1 MSSFRLHP
9 LAPEAPAAPTLDPAQ
24 EQARRQLE
32 RIRNALQGGGGDPPR
47 RGIARWFTRETPAAP
62 VRGLYLW
69 GGVGRGKTFL
79 MDRFFDELPFEGK
92 QRLHFYRFMQRVHDE
107 LATLKDRPD
116 PLTEVTRRLAGA
128 RVLCLDEF
136 FVSDITDAMIL
147 DRLLRGLLERG
158 VTLVIT
164 SNLPPEDLYR
174 DGLQRERFLPAI
186 RLIREQLTVFHLAD
200 GCDYRLRALPEDGA
214 YQVPADAAAEA
225 RLGATFRA
233 LAGEDAAGTGS
244 LEVEG
249 RAIPVRGLSRES
261 VWFDFRVLCGDARGT
276 ADYAELARRFHTVL
290 ISGVPVM
297 DAAREDAARRFLGLV
312 DTFYDRGVNLLLTA
326 EAPPE
331 GLYRGQRLRF
341 EYARCVSRLQE
352 MGTRDYLHAPH
363 RP

>member
-9 LAPEAPAAPTLDPAQ
+9 LAPEAHAAPTLDPAQ

-47 RGIARWFTRETPAAP
+47 RGIGRWFTRETPAAP

-116 PLTEVTRRLAGA
+116 PLAEVTRRLAGA

-136 FVSDITDAMIL
+136 FISDITDAMIL

-186 RLIREQLTVFHLAD
+186 RLIQEQLTV
-200 GCDYRLRALPEDGA
+200 
-214 YQVPADAAAEA
+214 
-225 RLGATFRA
+225 
-233 LAGEDAAGTGS
+233 
-244 LEVEG
+244 
-249 RAIPVRGLSRES
+249 
-261 VWFDFRVLCGDARGT
+261 
-276 ADYAELARRFHTVL
+276 
-290 ISGVPVM
+290 
-297 DAAREDAARRFLGLV
+297 
-312 DTFYDRGVNLLLTA
+312 
-326 EAPPE
+326 
-331 GLYRGQRLRF
+331 
-341 EYARCVSRLQE
+341 
-352 MGTRDYLHAPH
+352 
-363 RP
+363 